1 MNEITYKLE
10 RKKIIEIVPKHLI
23 GNYWLG
29 FKNSNDEFNIK
40 YIGRSLKWINS
51 GLQKRLLD
59 HASKNEFTHF
69 SYRAAGSTKEVYN
82 IECREYHRLRDQIVN
97 IRHPDSPHGLD
108 LDCEYC
114 RTYSINQNYSKSLR
128 DGVLHG

>member
-1 MNEITYKLE
+1 MKEVIHKLK

-29 FKNSNDEFNIK
+29 FMSSNGELNIK
-40 YIGRSLKWINS
+40 YIGRSLKWKNN

-59 HASKNEFTHF
+59 HASKNQFTHF
-69 SYRAAGSTKEVYN
+69 SFREGASTKEVYN
-82 IECREYHRLRDQIVN
+82 IECREYHRLRDKIVN
-97 IRHPDSPHGLD
+97 LRHPDSPTGLN

-114 RTYSINQNYSKSLR
+114 RTYRINQSYSKSLR
-128 DGVLHG
+128 DGALHG